1 MDDGIDFIHLGQ
13 TFLGEFT
20 DSLGTPF
27 LLSKKSD
34 LFLRQLYIS
43 IAVFSFLSMR
53 SILVLVGKK
62 KTHQTIECFPWGQQ
76 GLTKKEV

>member
-13 TFLGEFT
+13 TFFGEFT

-43 IAVFSFLSMR
+43 IAVFSFLSHEVHF
-53 SILVLVGKK
+53 SFGWKK

>member
-13 TFLGEFT
+13 TFFGEFT

-43 IAVFSFLSMR
+43 IAVFFLSFHEVHF
-53 SILVLVGKK
+53 SFGWKK
-62 KTHQTIECFPWGQQ
+62 KH
-76 GLTKKEV
+76 TKQLSVFLGGSKV